1 MTLET
6 GGSISGGLYRENA
19 GLELPERHR
28 VDLADFRHEQERD
41 HRRDPVAAQQVEAAP
56 NHARLELCE
65 VCLKTLL
72 QLELST

>member
-28 VDLADFRHEQERD
+28 VDLADFRHEQTSEKKLRLKQSRD
-41 HRRDPVAAQQVEAAP
+41 FDMI
-56 NHARLELCE
+56 
-65 VCLKTLL
+65 KFSLL
-72 QLELST
+72 VVFS